1 MTICQVFH
9 DTLYLFQFLCDV
21 FCLGRCTQPMY
32 YSKGTERGSET
43 VPEGSIV
50 WPLTKT
56 FCNFVEFYIKYT
68 VALWNFL
75 TWIPLLL
82 YQIYTLMQNPLTQ
95 DYLNLEPYCKRH
107 FINYQ
112 ESSILK
118 YSIYDWQSLMQYVSS
133 FSTNCYM
140 YMVKPL
146 NWWLISYSAKKQEPA
161 YNICNQCQ
169 CDLSCS
175 TKNRSTIA

>member
-1 MTICQVFH
+1 MYAAYVLFRGYWERFRNGTWRLNCVTPDQNILQLRWILHKIYGCPLKFPDLDTIIPVSN
-9 DTLYLFQFLCDV
+9 LYTHAKSFNSRL
-21 FCLGRCTQPMY
+21 
-32 YSKGTERGSET
+32 
-43 VPEGSIV
+43 
-50 WPLTKT
+50 
-56 FCNFVEFYIKYT
+56 
-68 VALWNFL
+68 
-75 TWIPLLL
+75 
-82 YQIYTLMQNPLTQ
+82 
-95 DYLNLEPYCKRH
+95 LNLEPYCKRH